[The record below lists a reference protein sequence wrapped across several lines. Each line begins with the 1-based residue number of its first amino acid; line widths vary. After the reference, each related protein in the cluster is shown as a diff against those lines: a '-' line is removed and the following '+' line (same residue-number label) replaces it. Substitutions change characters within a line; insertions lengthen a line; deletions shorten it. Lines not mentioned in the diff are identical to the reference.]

1 MFNSQLS
8 YEKYVIYIYIYIK
21 KDKYI
26 AINFKKLKE
35 EMSVQKEVMDRV
47 LSSIGTL
54 FNFVSQERNFKSLLV
69 INWNTSFYC
78 PHKSQSITLI
88 KYFMLALLWLLYH
101 RHVKCF
107 AHTKKYWKIVLRMMK
122 RMMKHVLKY
131 IYLVDI
137 KHVMLLRILT
147 KY

>member
-1 MFNSQLS
+1 MKTAQDSL
-8 YEKYVIYIYIYIK
+8 YIYIYIYIYIK

-69 INWNTSFYC
+69 IN
-78 PHKSQSITLI
+78 
-88 KYFMLALLWLLYH
+88 
-101 RHVKCF
+101 
-107 AHTKKYWKIVLRMMK
+107 
-122 RMMKHVLKY
+122 
-131 IYLVDI
+131 
-137 KHVMLLRILT
+137 
-147 KY
+147 